1 MYVTIV
7 PEGQLEDDAL
17 RRLIAFS
24 CPKIVIFD
32 SLLRRKI
39 PNRTTEAAGRDSLLQ
54 NIHRYRTAAARAGQ
68 SFVVLFDLEHDYP
81 CAPDLLTKWKLA
93 GGMPDKF
100 IVNIAV
106 RSTEAWL
113 LADRERMA
121 QFLSVSLDRIPLKP
135 DEIDHP
141 KQKLMGLGQK
151 SRSPKTR
158 RAFTP
163 EEGENMAPGY
173 NLHMSEFIQR
183 RWRIDIAAD
192 ASPSLSRALK
202 RLRHLEQLFQTGS
215 AT

>member
-81 CAPDLLTKWKLA
+81 CAPDLLTKWKLD
-93 GGMPDKF
+93 GDMPDKF

-113 LADRERMA
+113 MADRKRMA
-121 QFLSVSLDRIPLKP
+121 QFLSVPLNRIPLKP

-141 KQKLMGLGQK
+141 KRKLMGLGQK

-158 RAFTP
+158 RAFT
-163 EEGENMAPGY
+163 GPGY

-183 RWRIDIAAD
+183 HWRIDIAAD
-192 ASPSLSRALK
+192 ASPSLSRALG
-202 RLRHLEQLFQTGS
+202 RLRHLERLYQTGS